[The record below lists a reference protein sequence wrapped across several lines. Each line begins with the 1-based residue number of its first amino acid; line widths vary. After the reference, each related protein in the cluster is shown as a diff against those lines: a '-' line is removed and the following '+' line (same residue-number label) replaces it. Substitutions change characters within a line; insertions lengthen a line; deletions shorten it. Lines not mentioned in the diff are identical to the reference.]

1 MHIYKMF
8 PEMWRKKRIN
18 ALLEFFPLSAER
30 KKLVKEFSTGMKVK
44 VTLARA
50 LLHNPPIL
58 FMDEPTIGLDTISAV
73 ETRDLL
79 KALNRKLGKTIIFT
93 SHNMFEVEQLCER
106 VAIMRRGRIIAD
118 ASPSERREMLRDIH
132 AVEVEI
138 KTNMNSG
145 RVAEKLVVLPVV
157 RRVLKVRNNVNGLAI
172 KLQVDDEYEAIPI
185 IAEKIR
191 SLGLKASAIRQC
203 APTFEDIFVKLTRE
217 GMKIGD

>member
-1 MHIYKMF
+1 
-8 PEMWRKKRIN
+8 
-18 ALLEFFPLSAER
+18 
-30 KKLVKEFSTGMKVK
+30 VKEFSTGMKVK
-44 VTLARA
+44 VMLARA

-79 KALNRKLGKTIIFT
+79 KALNRELGKTIIFT

-118 ASPSERREMLRDIH
+118 ASPSELREMLRDIH

-145 RVAEKLVVLPVV
+145 RIAEKLAVLPVV
-157 RRVLKVRNNVNGLAI
+157 RRVLEVRNNVNGLAI
-172 KLQVDDEYEAIPI
+172 NLQVDDEYEAN
-185 IAEKIR
+185 
-191 SLGLKASAIRQC
+191 Q
-203 APTFEDIFVKLTRE
+203 
-217 GMKIGD
+217 

>member
-1 MHIYKMF
+1 M
-8 PEMWRKKRIN
+8 
-18 ALLEFFPLSAER
+18 
-30 KKLVKEFSTGMKVK
+30 KEFSTGMKVK
-44 VTLARA
+44 VMLARA

-79 KALNRKLGKTIIFT
+79 KALNRELGKTIIFT

-118 ASPSERREMLRDIH
+118 ASPSELREMLRDIH

-145 RVAEKLVVLPVV
+145 RIAEKLAVLPVV
-157 RRVLKVRNNVNGLAI
+157 RRVLEVRNNVNGLAI
-172 KLQVDDEYEAIPI
+172 NLQVDDEYEAN
-185 IAEKIR
+185 
-191 SLGLKASAIRQC
+191 Q
-203 APTFEDIFVKLTRE
+203 
-217 GMKIGD
+217 